1 MTEERRRTQGEQLA
15 DTATHA
21 IGVGLSIAGLAILVV
36 FAALKGTAWHVV
48 SCSIYGATLVLLYSS
63 STLYHSFSHTP
74 LEKFFNAVDHS
85 AIYLLI
91 AGTYTPFMMVNLRG
105 PWGWTILSLIW
116 VLAIG
121 GIVFKAFCAGRFR
134 ALSVTL
140 YIMMGWLVVVAA
152 RPVIA
157 HIPVGGIVWLMI
169 GGVSYTL
176 GTVFYL
182 WRRLPFGHSIWHLF
196 VLGGSISHFFAV
208 LWYVL
213 PQ

>member
-1 MTEERRRTQGEQLA
+1 
-15 DTATHA
+15 
-21 IGVGLSIAGLAILVV
+21 
-36 FAALKGTAWHVV
+36 
-48 SCSIYGATLVLLYSS
+48 
-63 STLYHSFSHTP
+63 
-74 LEKFFNAVDHS
+74 
-85 AIYLLI
+85 
-91 AGTYTPFMMVNLRG
+91 MMVNLRG

-116 VLAIG
+116 VLALG
-121 GIVFKAFCAGRFR
+121 GIVFKAFYAGRFR

-140 YIMMGWLVVVAA
+140 YILMGWLVVVAA

-182 WRRLPFGHSIWHLF
+182 WRGLPFGHSIWHLF

-208 LWYVL
+208 LWYVV